1 MLHHNFVS
9 VLLNDLYGIQAR
21 GGCACAGPYAQD
33 LLGINETT
41 AKRFS
46 WFLESHDQ
54 EDVEVSCKKPLEIMK
69 PGFVRVNLPFFMDE
83 ETVDFVLEA
92 VDVVATHGWKLLPQY
107 RFDPHTGSWEHRDFN
122 KDKIRRV
129 FSLHDVSY
137 DEIGGI
143 ISAAAPTDYD
153 VTLEEIAQS
162 AKRTLENAVEL
173 NKEINTWHDE
183 TVEFLDD
190 KNQLIWFLQ
199 PNEAQFYLAAETLVH
214 KPKAPL
220 VRTKLP
226 FRPQTPSRMNR
237 RRKWPDLNQIQAY
250 LRRKKEAK
258 IEDVHERTD
267 ENGNVPSIKK
277 RDAWTL
283 PTQSSLRQMTE
294 RKKAKNRQSCATQ

>member
-1 MLHHNFVS
+1 M
-9 VLLNDLYGIQAR
+9 
-21 GGCACAGPYAQD
+21 
-33 LLGINETT
+33 
-41 AKRFS
+41 
-46 WFLESHDQ
+46 FL
-54 EDVEVSCKKPLEIMK
+54 V
-69 PGFVRVNLPFFMDE
+69 G
-83 ETVDFVLEA
+83 
-92 VDVVATHGWKLLPQY
+92 QY

-237 RRKWPDLNQIQAY
+237 GRKWPDLHQIQAY
-250 LRRKKEAK
+250 LRRTKEAK

-277 RDAWTL
+277 REAWTL

-294 RKKAKNRQSCATQ
+294 RKKAKKRQSCATQ